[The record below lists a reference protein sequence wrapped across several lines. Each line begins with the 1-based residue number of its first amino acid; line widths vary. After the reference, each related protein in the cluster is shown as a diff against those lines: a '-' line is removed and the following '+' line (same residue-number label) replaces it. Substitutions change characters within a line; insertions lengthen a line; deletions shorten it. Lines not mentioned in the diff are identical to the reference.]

1 MVYGIFAQCDPYN
14 LLHERNIENT
24 RKHLYNCGGYALG
37 TYSWYCPHDEV
48 HKGFYNPDLD
58 ETMEEQT
65 LAHAN
70 IILNEIQNIRMIERV
85 EEATQDEEV
94 IAFRLSET
102 INDFHFMVRKHGRW
116 YHKQGSYKEI
126 RCVPTE
132 KVFSDCW
139 VNEDGDEYTGM
150 IVLFARMI
158 K

>member
-1 MVYGIFAQCDPYN
+1 MVYGTFAQCDPYN

-37 TYSWYCPHDEV
+37 TYSWYCPHDET
-48 HKGFYNPDLD
+48 HKGFFDHSSE

-65 LAHAN
+65 LAHAR
-70 IILNEIQNIRMIERV
+70 IILKEIQNIRMINQV
-85 EEATQDEEV
+85 EEATENEEV

-102 INDFHFMVRKHGRW
+102 ICDFHFMVRKHKRW

-126 RCVPTE
+126 KNVPTE
-132 KVFSDCW
+132 KVFCDCW
-139 VNEDGDEYTGM
+139 INDDGDKYTGM
-150 IVLFARMI
+150 IVLFARKI